1 MPKRLYDLP
10 SMHALVCFEAAARHQ
25 GFKAAASELH
35 VTSAAIS
42 HQVKSLEIELGR
54 ELFRRYHRGVEL
66 TESGAYLL
74 LAVQRG
80 FEGISDSIGQLRTQ
94 QSQAAVTISATTA
107 VSSLWLTPKLSR
119 FWRHHGHV
127 SVAQIVSDV
136 DTPRSQWDL
145 SIKYGDIHAET
156 MACRALMR
164 DRIIALGSPRFAEEQ
179 RIQSLD
185 DLQRAPLIHLEAEE
199 TGWTG
204 WQDWFAQLGYTS
216 PRAHGF
222 SVNNYII
229 ALQAAQDDMGA
240 ILGWEGLTTRLVE
253 TGKLVQLVPQ
263 DIPSP
268 LDFYIRINA
277 RASGRAMLLCDWLL
291 QAPDPGLPGS
301 V

>member
-10 SMHALVCFEAAARHQ
+10 SMHALVCFEAAARHK

-35 VTSAAIS
+35 VTPAAIS
-42 HQVKSLEIELGR
+42 HQVKSLEVELGR

-74 LAVQRG
+74 LALQKG
-80 FEGISDSIGQLRTQ
+80 FEGISDSISQLRTQ
-94 QSQAAVTISATTA
+94 QSQAAVTISTTTA
-107 VSSLWLTPKLSR
+107 VSSLWLTPKLSS
-119 FWRHHGHV
+119 FWRHHGHI

-136 DTPRSQWDL
+136 DVHRSQWDL
-145 SIKYGDIHAET
+145 SIKYGDINAENVE
-156 MACRALMR
+156 CRELFR

-179 RIQSLD
+179 CIQTLD
-185 DLQRAPLIHLEAEE
+185 DLQRSPLIHLEAEE

-204 WQDWFAQLGYTS
+204 WQEWFNQLGYSS
-216 PRAHGF
+216 PRSHGF

-240 ILGWEGLTTRLVE
+240 ILGWEGLTAKLVE
-253 TGKLVQLVPQ
+253 TGKLVRLVPQ
-263 DIPSP
+263 DVPSP
-268 LDFYIRINA
+268 LDFYIRINP

-291 QAPDPGLPGS
+291 KAPK
-301 V
+301 